1 MPGGSSV
8 HWLAHCRAENDP
20 VFAPPFCLLPSLMS
34 IVIFFAFMDKLLR
47 QFQTF
52 LHKKPTLGKNVY
64 IAKGAVLF
72 GDVTLG
78 DFSSIWYNAVVRG
91 DINRIVVG
99 HHTNIQ
105 DNSVLHLA
113 DDFPCIVGNY
123 VTVGHSAIVH
133 ACTIGDEVLVGM
145 GATILDGATIGDQCL
160 IGANALVTAD
170 SKIPPGCLALGSP
183 ARVVRK
189 LTSKERAKLKT
200 WAQKY
205 VRYAGYCLEHNIN
218 VSGP

>member
-1 MPGGSSV
+1 VVKFFVARGSNRS
-8 HWLAHCRAENDP
+8 
-20 VFAPPFCLLPSLMS
+20 PFFVYFEYFVVTLRL
-34 IVIFFAFMDKLLR
+34 MDKLLK

-52 LHKKPTLGKNVY
+52 LRKKPTIGKNVY
-64 IAKGAVLF
+64 IAKGAVVF

-78 DFSSIWYNAVVRG
+78 DHSSIWYNAVARG

-113 DDFPCIVGNY
+113 DDYPCIVGNY
-123 VTVGHSAIVH
+123 VTIGHSAIVH
-133 ACTIGDEVLVGM
+133 ACAIGDEVLVGM

-160 IGANALVTAD
+160 IGANSLITVGT
-170 SKIPPGCLALGSP
+170 KIPAGSLVLGSP
-183 ARVVRK
+183 AKVVRK

-205 VRYAGYCLEHNIN
+205 VRYASYCLKHGIN
-218 VSGP
+218 VSGPLTT

>member
-1 MPGGSSV
+1 
-8 HWLAHCRAENDP
+8 
-20 VFAPPFCLLPSLMS
+20 
-34 IVIFFAFMDKLLR
+34 MDKLLR

-52 LHKKPTLGKNVY
+52 LHKRPTLGKNVY
-64 IAKGAVLF
+64 IAKGAVIF

-78 DFSSIWYNAVVRG
+78 DHSSIWYNAVARG

-105 DNSVLHLA
+105 DNAVLHLA

-170 SKIPPGCLALGSP
+170 SKIPPGCLVLGSP

-200 WAQKY
+200 WAHKY
-205 VRYAGYCLEHNIN
+205 VRYSTYCLEHNIN
-218 VSGP
+218 VSAPLVT

>member
-1 MPGGSSV
+1 MKSKNLFGCTFP
-8 HWLAHCRAENDP
+8 A
-20 VFAPPFCLLPSLMS
+20 FCLLPFLIS
-34 IVIFFAFMDKLLR
+34 IVIFIAFMDKLLQ

-52 LHKKPTLGKNVY
+52 LHKRPTLGKNVY
-64 IAKGAVLF
+64 VAKGAVVF

-78 DFSSIWYNAVVRG
+78 DHSSIWYNSVLRG

-113 DDFPCIVGNY
+113 DDFPCVVGNY

-145 GATILDGATIGDQCL
+145 GATILDGATIGDQSL
-160 IGANALVTAD
+160 IGANALVTAGT
-170 SKIPPGCLALGSP
+170 KIPSGRLVVGSP
-183 ARVVRK
+183 AKVVRK

-200 WAQKY
+200 WADKY
-205 VRYAGYCLEHNIN
+205 VRYATYCLKYNIN
-218 VSGP
+218 VSEPLSF